1 MHQPPRHLQKLLRR
15 FCHVTLLEE
24 IEGDLEEQYQ
34 ERLSASGRI
43 SAGLYYSKDVL
54 YAILSNRG
62 QPTSQPSHPVSR
74 VDAFNH
80 FLKITLRNLRHNAS
94 SSIINISGLALSLAS
109 FLLIYLYV
117 FDEMTYDTFHPNAEN
132 IYRISYSYERY
143 ADKVIET
150 DARAGGMWVVSLK
163 ETMPEVKNFTRFSRF
178 GYPGSV
184 RYEKLD
190 KLFVEQQFFW
200 TDSTYTDIFS
210 LPLVKGRDASAI
222 LRDPRY
228 VIMNETTAKKYFG
241 DGDPIGE
248 TIIYSRDG
256 VDISLIVGAIMKNY
270 PSNVHF
276 HPDFIASNLALN
288 PLWKKSGEDRV
299 NHWQDAFTYS
309 FFELEND
316 VSVSKAVNLLT
327 GFFRKHFKE
336 NSSVTPVL
344 TRLTDIHFTNYMM
357 IELETPGDIVYL
369 YIFGS
374 IGIVILFIATINY
387 MNLATARSIK
397 RSKEVGLRKMLGVRR
412 SSLILQFLG
421 ESLLFV
427 VIAFVISLC
436 ALILILPLFNELTGK
451 QLTIEALYQGQV
463 WAFLSATITLL
474 ALVAG
479 SYPAFYLSRFKPSE
493 ALKGKVSLLGGA
505 ENFRKSLVVFQF
517 TITII
522 LIVSVAVIRS
532 QMKLIQSTK
541 LAEKE
546 DQIVT
551 IRLEG
556 LVDKS
561 KVDLFRQLALQDR
574 TVTKISISDHL
585 PRHENSAWSQYPVVF
600 PALSKEERIYDVLHF
615 DSEFQS
621 MFDVKII
628 AGRGFQANNPADSA
642 SILVN
647 EAAVKDLGLEPDQAL
662 GLQLESK
669 PWANINGT
677 VIGVVQDFNY
687 RSIRR
692 KISPT
697 VFSGAYMQGET
708 VNVKIERGQYGHA
721 ILQLEKAWKKVYPSG
736 PFQYWFMDQ
745 EFENIYRSE
754 IRMQKL
760 SDYFAVFTAIIACLG
775 LFGLAMFTAEQKTK
789 EIGIR
794 KVLGASVSQ
803 ILRLLTT
810 RFMNLI
816 AIAYLIA
823 VPIAIVVM
831 NLWLENFTYKIA
843 LDWQTFILAGVC
855 ILILTY
861 LTVSAVSVRA
871 ATRNPVD
878 VMRHE

>member
-1 MHQPPRHLQKLLRR
+1 MQQPPRYLQKLLRR
-15 FCHVTLLEE
+15 FCHVTFIEE

-34 ERLSASGRI
+34 ERLGASGRMN
-43 SAGLYYSKDVL
+43 ANFHYLKDVL
-54 YAILSNRG
+54 FAILSNRREM
-62 QPTSQPSHPVSR
+62 TVEPSRSVSSI
-74 VDAFNH
+74 DGFKH
-80 FLKITLRNLRHNAS
+80 FLKITLRNLRHNTS

-117 FDEMTYDTFHPNAEN
+117 FHEMTFDTFHPNAEN

-143 ADKVIET
+143 GDKVIET
-150 DARAGGMWVVSLK
+150 DARAGGMWAISLK
-163 ETMPEVKNFTRFSRF
+163 EIMPGVKDFTRFSRF

-190 KLFVEQQFFW
+190 KLFVEPQFFW
-200 TDSTYTDIFS
+200 ADSTYTHIFN
-210 LPLVKGRDASAI
+210 LPLVSGNDASLI
-222 LRDPRY
+222 LKDPRY
-228 VIMNETTAKKYFG
+228 VILNETTAKKYFG
-241 DGDPIGE
+241 DREPVGE

-256 VDISLIVGAIMKNY
+256 VEISLIVGGIMKNY

-276 HPDFIASNLALN
+276 HPDFIANNLALT

-299 NHWQDAFTYS
+299 NSWHDAFTYS
-309 FFELEND
+309 FIEIENG
-316 VSVSKAVNLLT
+316 VPVSKATASMT
-327 GFFRKHFKE
+327 GLFRKHLKE
-336 NSSVTPVL
+336 NSSVTPIL

-357 IELETPGDIVYL
+357 IELETPGDVVYL
-369 YIFGS
+369 YIFSS
-374 IGIVILFIATINY
+374 IGILILFIATINY

-412 SSLILQFLG
+412 SSLIVQFLG

-427 VIAFVISLC
+427 VIAFVISLST
-436 ALILILPLFNELTGK
+436 LVFILPLFNELTGK
-451 QLTIEALYQGQV
+451 QLTIEALYQQRV
-463 WAFLSATITLL
+463 WVFLIATILLL

-479 SYPAFYLSRFKPSE
+479 SYPAFYLSRFRPSE
-493 ALKGKVSLLGGA
+493 TLKGKMTPLGGA
-505 ENFRKSLVVFQF
+505 ENFRKTLVVFQF
-517 TITII
+517 SITII

-532 QMKLIQSTK
+532 QMNLIQSMK

-546 DQIVT
+546 DQILT

-556 LVDKS
+556 LADKS
-561 KVDLFRQLALQDR
+561 KVDIFRQLALQDR
-574 TVTKISISDHL
+574 AVAKISVSDHL
-585 PRHENSAWSQYPVVF
+585 PRQENSGWSQYPITF

-615 DSEFQS
+615 DSEFPS

-628 AGRGFQANNPADSA
+628 AGRGFLADNPADSA
-642 SILVN
+642 SILLN
-647 EAAVKDLGLEPDQAL
+647 EAAVKDLGLELDEIL
-662 GLQLESK
+662 GLKLESK
-669 PWANINGT
+669 QWGNLQGT
-677 VIGVVQDFNY
+677 VIGVIEDFNY

-697 VFSGAYMQGET
+697 AFMGSYKNGET
-708 VNVKIERGQYGHA
+708 INVKIEGGQYDQA
-721 ILQLEKAWKKVYPSG
+721 ITQLEKAWKKVYPSS

-745 EFENIYRSE
+745 EFENIYQSE

-760 SDYFAVFTAIIACLG
+760 SDYFAVFTGVIACLG

-794 KVLGASVSQ
+794 KVLGASVGQ
-803 ILRLLTT
+803 ILGLLTT
-810 RFMNLI
+810 RFMS
-816 AIAYLIA
+816 LIA
-823 VPIAIVVM
+823 VAYIIAVPVAIVAM
-831 NLWLENFTYKIA
+831 RLWLENFIYKVA

-861 LTVSAVSVRA
+861 ITVSMVSMRA